1 MTRGHRSHLSRRT
14 FAKAVAAI
22 PLATLIPRR
31 ASAAE
36 FDYKLATGQDP
47 THPNNLRMQEAL
59 NRIREKSAGKLD
71 IKLFPANQ
79 LGSDTDLLGQLR
91 NGGIDFQLLS
101 TSILAVFV
109 PVAGILNTAYA
120 FTDYNVVWNALDG
133 GLGRYVQSEIEKS
146 RLVSGFRIWD
156 NGFRQ
161 ITSGTRDIRTPEDL
175 KGFKIRVPLAP
186 MLTSFFSAMG
196 AAPAPL
202 NFNEVYTSLQTKVI
216 EGQENPLAIIA
227 TAKLYEVQKFC
238 SMSGHSWD
246 GYWPLANRRSWDALP
261 ADLRQLVVAEFD
273 KSCADQR
280 ADVAALNTSLR
291 AVLMK
296 NGMDLHEVDRE
307 AFRAGLAKTS
317 YYRDWKAKYGEEAWG
332 RLEESSGK
340 LAI

>member
-1 MTRGHRSHLSRRT
+1 MTKGRHSTLSRRT
-14 FAKAVAAI
+14 FAKAAAAI
-22 PLATLIPRR
+22 PLAALIPRR

-36 FDYKLATGQDP
+36 FDYKLGTGQDP
-47 THPNNLRMQEAL
+47 SHPNNLRMQEAL
-59 NRIREKSAGKLD
+59 NRIREKSGGRLD

-109 PVAGILNTAYA
+109 PVGGILNTAYA
-120 FTDYNVVWNALDG
+120 FTDYDVVWKALDG
-133 GLGRYVQSEIEKS
+133 GLGNYVQAQIEKS

-161 ITSGTRDIRTPEDL
+161 ITSGSRDIKTPEDL

-227 TAKLYEVQKFC
+227 TTKLYEVQKYC
-238 SMSGHSWD
+238 AMSSHSWD
-246 GYWPLANRRSWDALP
+246 GYWPLANRKSWEALP
-261 ADLRQLVVAEFD
+261 ADLQQLVAAEFD
-273 KSCADQR
+273 KSCTDQR

-291 AVLMK
+291 QVLIK
-296 NGMDLHEVDRE
+296 NGMDLHEVDKN
-307 AFRAGLAKTS
+307 AFRAALAKTS
-317 YYRDWKAKYGEEAWG
+317 YYRDWKTKYGEEAWG
-332 RLEESSGK
+332 KLEEASGK